1 MQLDVDHL
9 DVAALE
15 AQLHKTYLDRYGI
28 DLAQFQAKLINL
40 RTSVIGVRPQLD
52 LKRVIAS
59 THRKASVAE
68 AKLSTRNVWFG
79 DCFQETPVFDRNAL
93 PIGATIEGPA
103 ILNQMDST
111 TVVEPESA
119 VTVDEYGN
127 LIIEVR

>member
-1 MQLDVDHL
+1 M
-9 DVAALE
+9 
-15 AQLHKTYLDRYGI
+15 
-28 DLAQFQAKLINL
+28 
-40 RTSVIGVRPQLD
+40 
-52 LKRVIAS
+52 
-59 THRKASVAE
+59 
-68 AKLSTRNVWFG
+68 STRNVWFG